1 MTILGFA
8 LLSLILTHA
17 ATHARMIDQ
26 KFHQQSAAVVGSVM
40 VDQAGSG
47 NFTTI
52 QAAIDWVTPNNNQW
66 VRIHV
71 RPGSYK

>member
-1 MTILGFA
+1 MTIFQLA
-8 LLSLILTHA
+8 LVSVILTHA
-17 ATHARMIDQ
+17 ATYARTIGPR
-26 KFHQQSAAVVGSVM
+26 FHQKSSAVVDSVT

-52 QAAIDWVTPNNNQW
+52 QAAIDWVAPENTQW

-71 RPGSYK
+71 KPGSYK